1 MELEQMRQLDAIA
14 RRGTISAAADELH
27 LSQPALSRS
36 IKRLERELG
45 QDLFER
51 THNSATL
58 NDAGRLAVDHAR
70 NLLRDERMML
80 DAFADLARRQRTLLV
95 GTVAPAPVWHLT
107 ALTVERFPGTLL
119 NPVTLAEDEVERRL
133 MNRSVDLA
141 ITLRPMILPTMRSMQ
156 IMVEDLYAFL
166 PKSHR
171 LAARE
176 TVSFAD
182 LDGES
187 FLVLSEVGFWMD
199 MLRRNMPHANIVEQ
213 ADRSVFEQLVRTTDL
228 ISFVT
233 NITQATRDIPN
244 RVAVPIM
251 DADAHATYYL
261 STLADAPQRVQ
272 DIFGWA
278 QGQGT
283 AS

>member
-14 RRGTISAAADELH
+14 RCGTISAAAEELH

-36 IKRLERELG
+36 IRRLERELG
-45 QDLFER
+45 QELFDR

-70 NLLRDERMML
+70 NLLRDERKML
-80 DAFADLARRQRTLLV
+80 DAFAELARRQRTLLV

-119 NPVTLAEDEVERRL
+119 NPVTLPEDEVERRL

-141 ITLRPMILPTMRSMQ
+141 VTLRPQILPTMRSTQ

-166 PKSHR
+166 PQDHR
-171 LAARE
+171 LATRD

-187 FLVLSEVGFWMD
+187 FLVLSEVGFWMG

-213 ADRSVFEQLVRTTDL
+213 ADRSVFEQLVRTTEL
-228 ISFVT
+228 LSFVT
-233 NITQATRDIPN
+233 NVTQMRRGGID
-244 RVAVPIM
+244 RVAVPIA
-251 DADAHATYYL
+251 DADGHATFYL
-261 STLADAPQRVQ
+261 SMLDGSPQRVR
-272 DIFGWA
+272 DIFEWA
-278 QGQGT
+278 KGSET

>member
-14 RRGTISAAADELH
+14 RRGTISAAAEELH

-36 IKRLERELG
+36 IKRLERELD
-45 QDLFER
+45 QELFDR

-80 DAFADLARRQRTLLV
+80 DAFAELARRQRTLLV

-119 NPVTLAEDEVERRL
+119 NPVTLPEDEVERRL

-141 ITLRPMILPTMRSMQ
+141 VTLRPQILPTMRSTQ

-166 PKSHR
+166 PRGHR
-171 LAARE
+171 LASRD
-176 TVSFAD
+176 TV
-182 LDGES
+182 
-187 FLVLSEVGFWMD
+187 
-199 MLRRNMPHANIVEQ
+199 
-213 ADRSVFEQLVRTTDL
+213 
-228 ISFVT
+228 
-233 NITQATRDIPN
+233 
-244 RVAVPIM
+244 
-251 DADAHATYYL
+251 
-261 STLADAPQRVQ
+261 
-272 DIFGWA
+272 
-278 QGQGT
+278 
-283 AS
+283 

>member
-14 RRGTISAAADELH
+14 RRGTISAAAEELH

-36 IKRLERELG
+36 IKRLERELD
-45 QDLFER
+45 QELFDR

-80 DAFADLARRQRTLLV
+80 DAFAELARRQRTLLV

-119 NPVTLAEDEVERRL
+119 NPVTLPEDEVERRL

-141 ITLRPMILPTMRSMQ
+141 VTLRPQILPTMRSVQLMT
-156 IMVEDLYAFL
+156 EDLYAFL
-166 PKSHR
+166 PESHR
-171 LAARE
+171 LAKAS

-199 MLRRNMPHANIVEQ
+199 MLRRNMPHAHIVEQ
-213 ADRSVFEQLVRTTDL
+213 ADRSVFEQLVRPTEL
-228 ISFVT
+228 ISSVT
-233 NITQATRDIPN
+233 NITHERRSN
-244 RVAVPIM
+244 LERVAVPIV
-251 DADAHATYYL
+251 DADAHATFYL
-261 STLADAPQRVQ
+261 SHLVDAPKRVR
-272 DIFGWA
+272 DIFQWVERSDA
-278 QGQGT
+278 R
-283 AS
+283 

>member
-14 RRGTISAAADELH
+14 RCGTISAAAEEQH

-45 QDLFER
+45 QELFDR

-80 DAFADLARRQRTLLV
+80 GAFADLARRQRTLLV

-119 NPVTLAEDEVERRL
+119 NPVTLPEDEVERRL

-141 ITLRPMILPTMRSMQ
+141 VTLRPQILPTMRSTR
-156 IMVEDLYAFL
+156 IMTEDLYAFL
-166 PKSHR
+166 PKGHH
-171 LAARE
+171 LATRD

-199 MLRRNMPHANIVEQ
+199 MLRNNMPHANIVEQ
-213 ADRSVFEQLVRTTDL
+213 ADRLVFEQLVRTTEL
-228 ISFVT
+228 LGFVT
-233 NITQATRDIPN
+233 NVTQEIREGFN
-244 RVAVPIM
+244 RVAVPIS
-251 DADAHATYYL
+251 DADAHATFFL
-261 STLADAPQRVQ
+261 SALSDAPQRVR
-272 DIFGWA
+272 DIYDWVCT
-278 QGQGT
+278 Q
-283 AS
+283 

>member
-1 MELEQMRQLDAIA
+1 MELEQLRQLDTIA
-14 RRGTISAAADELH
+14 RRGTISAAAEELH

-36 IKRLERELG
+36 IRRLEQELG
-45 QDLFER
+45 QELFDR

-58 NDAGRLAVDHAR
+58 NDAGQLAVDHAR

-119 NPVTLAEDEVERRL
+119 NPVTLPEDEVERRL

-141 ITLRPMILPTMRSMQ
+141 ITLRPQILPTMRSTQ
-156 IMVEDLYAFL
+156 TMVEDLYAFL
-166 PKSHR
+166 PQGHR
-171 LAARE
+171 LATRD

-199 MLRRNMPHANIVEQ
+199 MLRSNMPRANIVEQ
-213 ADRSVFEQLVRTTDL
+213 ADRSVFEQLVRTTEL
-228 ISFVT
+228 LSFVT
-233 NITQATRDIPN
+233 NVTQGIREGLD
-244 RVAVPIM
+244 RVAVPIA
-251 DADAHATYYL
+251 DADAHATFFL
-261 STLADAPQRVQ
+261 SVLADAPQRMR
-272 DIFGWA
+272 DIYEWVDGH
-278 QGQGT
+278 
-283 AS
+283 

>member
-14 RRGTISAAADELH
+14 RRGTISAAAEELH

-36 IKRLERELG
+36 IRRLERELG
-45 QDLFER
+45 QELFDR

-70 NLLRDERMML
+70 NLLRDERMMM
-80 DAFADLARRQRTLLV
+80 DAFAELARRQRTLLV

-119 NPVTLAEDEVERRL
+119 NPVTLPEDEVERRL

-141 ITLRPMILPTMRSMQ
+141 ITLRPQILPTMRSTR
-156 IMVEDLYAFL
+156 IMTEDLYAFL
-166 PKSHR
+166 PKGHR
-171 LAARE
+171 LATRD

-199 MLRRNMPHANIVEQ
+199 MLRRHMPNANIVEQ
-213 ADRSVFEQLVRTTDL
+213 ADRSVFEQLVRTTEL
-228 ISFVT
+228 LSFVT
-233 NITQATRDIPN
+233 NVTQGIREGLD
-244 RVAVPIM
+244 RVAVPIA
-251 DADAHATYYL
+251 DADAHATFFL
-261 STLADAPQRVQ
+261 SALVDAPQRVL
-272 DIFGWA
+272 DIYDWVCT
-278 QGQGT
+278 Q
-283 AS
+283 